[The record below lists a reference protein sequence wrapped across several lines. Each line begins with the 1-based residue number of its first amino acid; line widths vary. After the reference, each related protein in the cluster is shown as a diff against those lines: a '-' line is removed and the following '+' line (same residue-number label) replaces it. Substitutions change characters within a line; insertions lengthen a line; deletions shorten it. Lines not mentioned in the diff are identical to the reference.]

1 MPQLDFST
9 YFSQFFW
16 LVLTFF
22 LLFLFL
28 SKIYLP
34 KILNIFELRSKTIS
48 ENIKAAHIAKDEASR
63 LKKEYENMLSAASK
77 ARSEKLEECSREIA
91 RMIEA
96 KLLDQEIE
104 LKKQLLQAELRIKDF
119 ELSHSEEMSSVAK
132 IAIDEI
138 VSNLGLTDFNKEKV
152 DIIIE
157 KVKQEEKY
165 VI

>member
-1 MPQLDFST
+1 
-9 YFSQFFW
+9 
-16 LVLTFF
+16 